1 MRAEIYR
8 AVLSSLALCIS
19 LGDRAEIY
27 YIHVMRNSFETEPA
41 RFVYSP
47 VLDHP
52 SVHGQDDTGAALD
65 WTRLE
70 ALLVKFARIRQ
81 VVRAVRFWRCFAVF
95 YRVSGTSFRTN
106 NLRPA
111 WRVICCS
118 GISVALSYLE
128 IFLTQRH

>member
-8 AVLSSLALCIS
+8 AVLSNLALCIS

-52 SVHGQDDTGAALD
+52 SVHGQDDTGAVLD

-81 VVRAVRFWRCFAVF
+81 VVRAIRFWRCFA
-95 YRVSGTSFRTN
+95 SFTGYLVQAFGRTTCGQ
-106 NLRPA
+106 LGASFVVPA
-111 WRVICCS
+111 F
-118 GISVALSYLE
+118 LSL
-128 IFLTQRH
+128 